1 VKDWF
6 AKWFDSK
13 YYHIL
18 YKNRDQNEAKKFLK
32 NLTTLEFFK
41 KNIKIID
48 IACGKGRHSLFLSN
62 LGYDVTGIDLSKNSI
77 KYAKKFE
84 KENLKFDVLDMK
96 KTYRKNSFDIALNI
110 FTSFGYFE
118 KEEDDIA
125 AIKAISNN
133 LHKEGILIIDFMNSE
148 KIIGNL
154 VKNELKT
161 INGIT
166 FNLKRSIKDNFICKN
181 IQFTDNGSHFEF
193 TEKVK
198 ALKLSDFTKLLNFA
212 NMKIV
217 QTFGNYY
224 LDKFDNKNSD
234 RLIIVARK
242 WN

>member
-1 VKDWF
+1 MKDWF

>member
-1 VKDWF
+1 MKDWF
-6 AKWFDSK
+6 TKWFDSK

-18 YKNRDQNEAKKFLK
+18 YKNRDQNEAKKFLT
-32 NLTTLEFFK
+32 NLTKLEFFK

-148 KIIGNL
+148 KIISNL

-166 FNLKRSIKDNFICKN
+166 FNLKRSIKDNFICKK

-212 NMKIV
+212 NMKII